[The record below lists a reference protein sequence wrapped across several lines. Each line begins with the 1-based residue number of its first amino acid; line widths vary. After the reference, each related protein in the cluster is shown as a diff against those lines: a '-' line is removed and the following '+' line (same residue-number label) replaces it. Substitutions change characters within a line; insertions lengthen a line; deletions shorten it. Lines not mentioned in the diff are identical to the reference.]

1 MLSDYLFAGV
11 VVGAAVLSLGLL
23 ARALPA
29 GSASPLDERR
39 GLMVLLAV
47 LVEGLGVLAIT
58 YGMLVMFADTS
69 GAAGTAAALAI
80 LLPVAAA
87 AVPGVVWSRPGQR
100 EGVRASMA
108 IMLAFIGALLALAG
122 IVALL
127 AWLVSDIDAS
137 GLDTLTLLAAAVMAT
152 GALGIGLVGSRGL
165 REAAGVVVGRP
176 TVDVATVGWTESAS
190 SNSTTVG
197 CRSVVMAAVLEGVAI
212 VAYVVA
218 MMMFLMRD

>member
-69 GAAGTAAALAI
+69 GAAGTTAALAI
-80 LLPVAAA
+80 LIPAAA
-87 AVPGVVWSRPGQR
+87 AGVVGVRWSRPSQR
-100 EGVRASMA
+100 DGVRAPMA
-108 IMLAFIGALLALAG
+108 IMLTFIGLLVVLA
-122 IVALL
+122 IILALL
-127 AWLVSDIDAS
+127 AWLVSDLDAS
-137 GLDTLTLLAAAVMAT
+137 GFDIWAILAGVVMAA
-152 GALGIGLVGSRGL
+152 GVLGIGLVGSRGL
-165 REAAGVVVGRP
+165 AELGGGTPGRP
-176 TVDVATVGWTESAS
+176 EVDAAAAWL
-190 SNSTTVG
+190 
-197 CRSVVMAAVLEGVAI
+197 RSILVAAVLAGVAV
-212 VAYVVA
+212 VAYAVV
-218 MMMFLMRD
+218 MLMFFMRD